1 MYDIPNGVGTMS
13 LRVVIVVIVIF
24 LSVFSFQYLY
34 QRQLGAISFFLISF
48 SSFYLAYREKK
59 KQNIE

>member
-1 MYDIPNGVGTMS
+1 MS